1 MKIKLTGFVDL
12 PELTAGMGTVVEVTD
27 DLKKVADF
35 LVANRAAYV
44 LPEETATAEPA
55 PQVAPTEGD
64 SEEDDPA
71 DNADLSGEDT
81 VDKLADFGIHGRYV
95 KALKDASITTI
106 AQVKERSAK
115 LSDVAG
121 ISDAAAKQIQAV
133 LAEELDE

>member
-1 MKIKLTGFVDL
+1 MKIRLTGFVDID
-12 PELTAGMGTVVEVTD
+12 GFKGDMGNVVEVTPE
-27 DLKKVADF
+27 LQKTADF
-35 LVANRAAYV
+35 LLEIRAAV
-44 LPEETATAEPA
+44 KVPDEVPVEATAPAEPDKEEESEKSGNLELA
-55 PQVAPTEGD
+55 D
-64 SEEDDPA
+64 S
-71 DNADLSGEDT
+71 

-95 KALKDASITTI
+95 KALKDASITTV